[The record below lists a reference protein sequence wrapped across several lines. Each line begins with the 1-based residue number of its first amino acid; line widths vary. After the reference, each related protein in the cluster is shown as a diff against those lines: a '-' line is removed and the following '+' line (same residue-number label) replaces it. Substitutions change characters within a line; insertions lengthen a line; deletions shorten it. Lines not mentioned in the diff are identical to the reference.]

1 MFCHRY
7 RSLGDRKIA
16 SRQAESEE
24 DLLEHRTDGADAFET
39 LYIGCEKFPQADIS
53 PVAVDTGGIM

>member
-7 RSLGDRKIA
+7 RSLGNWKIA

-24 DLLEHRTDGADAFET
+24 DLLEHRTDGANTFET
-39 LYIGCEKFPQADIS
+39 IYIGCEKFPQADIS